1 MPKLRAEAMS
11 LAELLARYSNYT
23 VPDFQRVYGWGE
35 PQIKRLLSDLESA
48 IERGGWLYLGD
59 IYLASEPKSSQ
70 AEIADGQ
77 QRIATLSMFCAAGR
91 DLAEDAAEA
100 DRLHA
105 LLVAPGANRGAA
117 AYRYAPR
124 DLDVAF
130 FRRWVQEPGATR
142 RHPAVN
148 DAEEDVDGADQPLSE
163 SQTNII
169 VNRDLIVQKLE
180 SLGPAGRG
188 KLFSFLDTSAEVTV
202 HTADK
207 LEDVRYAYAS
217 THSRGLAQAEVDKL
231 KAELLGDCR
240 QDVRH
245 RLATLWEDC
254 EARLGKERLTDL
266 LGALV
271 FVEAERKPQL
281 SLEADLAKVFG
292 LPANVQKFIEKTLVP
307 SALAYERILA
317 AGKGQRAIKR
327 ATPNGRRLRRI
338 DGHLVTLMRTSHDTW
353 KGPAILA
360 LRTLRDKAL
369 EKFLRDLERLAA
381 VLMIVGV
388 EPNKVFERYGAVV
401 RELKGNGPAEGLR
414 ARHRCRPPGQGARA
428 SGRDPVRRA
437 RAGALSHAG
446 AAEGQ
451 RSPQG
456 RRGNDQ
462 PAQGLLRARAAAQR
476 RPYPLEQAIPAS
488 RARLRR
494 RRVRQQARQPC
505 HPDARGQPYG
515 RHQAL
520 RGQAQDP
527 EGLWL
532 RALQGRGKG
541 EGVDCRRDR
550 GKNRTAAADAGRAL
564 APEMKPG

>member
-105 LLVAPGANRGAA
+105 LLVAPGANRGVA

-180 SLGPAGRG
+180 SFGPAGRG
-188 KLFSFLDTSAEVTV
+188 KLFSFLDASAEVTV

-254 EARLGKERLTDL
+254 EARLGKERLADL

-317 AGKGQRAIKR
+317 ASKGQRAIRR

-369 EKFLRDLERLAA
+369 ENFLRDLERLAA

-388 EPNKVFERYGAVV
+388 EPNKVFQRYGEVV
-401 RELKGNGPAEGLR
+401 RELKGNGPAKGSALDIEAELLGK
-414 ARHRCRPPGQGARA
+414 ARVLLGGDRFG
-428 SGRDPVRRA
+428 GRERERFRMPV
-437 RAGALSHAG
+437 LLKV
-446 AAEGQ
+446 
-451 RSPQG
+451 
-456 RRGNDQ
+456 ND
-462 PAQGLLRARAAAQR
+462 LLKGDVVTVN
-476 RPYPLEQAIPAS
+476 P
-488 RARLRR
+488 
-494 RRVRQQARQPC
+494 RRVSCEHVLPRNGGRTRWNRLFR
-505 HPDARGQPYG
+505 HPERGYVG
-515 RHQAL
+515 AEYANRLGNLAILTHE
-520 RGQAQDP
+520 D
-527 EGLWL
+527 
-532 RALQGRGKG
+532 
-541 EGVDCRRDR
+541 
-550 GKNRTAAADAGRAL
+550 NRTADTKPYEVKRKILKASGFALSKDAAKEKAWTAAVIEARTERLLQILVAHWRL
-564 APEMKPG
+564 K